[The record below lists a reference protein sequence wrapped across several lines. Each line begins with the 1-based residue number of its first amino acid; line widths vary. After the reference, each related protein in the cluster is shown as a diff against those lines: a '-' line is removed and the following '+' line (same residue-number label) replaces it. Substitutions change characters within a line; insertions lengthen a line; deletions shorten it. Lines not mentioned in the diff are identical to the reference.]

1 MNDPAP
7 PDSEPTGAPPDAAS
21 PDAEPSPDTGAP
33 PGSAS
38 PDAEPPHRQA
48 LRRGEGPHHA
58 QGARHRVGQHHEA
71 PPPPT
76 HGGTARARKRLGED
90 APEFVEY
97 FKERV
102 YATFTGLAIIL
113 VVSANDAH
121 DAAHAVLALLLGVVG
136 ITAAGFVSGVI
147 SHLAVHRDFPGGA
160 ELRAQLRI
168 AGGALGTLVT
178 PMILLALAWFGVLPL
193 PAALRAAEIVYVATL
208 AVIGWFAVR
217 RSRLDLWKQL
227 LALTILVTLG
237 LVVVLLQ
244 TLAHSV

>member
-1 MNDPAP
+1 MDDATP
-7 PDSEPTGAPPDAAS
+7 PGTGPTGD
-21 PDAEPSPDTGAP
+21 
-33 PGSAS
+33 AS
-38 PDAEPPHRQA
+38 PDAEPPHEPA
-48 LRRGEGPHHA
+48 APDAEGPHHVE
-58 QGARHRVGQHHEA
+58 GPRHRAAHHQA
-71 PPPPT
+71 PAPRT
-76 HGGTARARKRLGED
+76 RGRTARARKRLGDD

-102 YATFTGLAIIL
+102 YATFTGLAIVL
-113 VVSANDAH
+113 VVTANDAH
-121 DAAHAVLALLLGVVG
+121 DAGHAALALLLGVVG
-136 ITAAGFVSGVI
+136 ITAAGFVSAVI
-147 SHLAVHRDFPGGA
+147 SHLAVHRDFPGHA
-160 ELRAQLRI
+160 DLAVQWRI

-178 PMILLALAWFGVLPL
+178 PMFLLALAWLGVLSL
-193 PAALRAAEIVYVATL
+193 PVALRAALVVYIVTL